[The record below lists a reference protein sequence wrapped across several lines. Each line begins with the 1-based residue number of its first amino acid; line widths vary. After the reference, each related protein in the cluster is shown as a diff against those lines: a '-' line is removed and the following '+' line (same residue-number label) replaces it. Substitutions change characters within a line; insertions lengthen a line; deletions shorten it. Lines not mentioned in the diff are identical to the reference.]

1 MKRKK
6 YKCGVNEMEHYDVT
20 IIGGGPAGLSA
31 GMYAAR
37 AALKTVLLEKGMPG
51 GQAATTD
58 KIENYPGFPEGIPG
72 PELAMKMD
80 EQARKFG
87 LEVKYDDVLTVS
99 QGPDGIITVKTYE
112 GEISSKTLII
122 AGGAES
128 KLLGVPGEQELRG
141 RGVSYCATCDGAFF
155 QGKKVAVVG
164 GGDSA
169 LQESIFLTKF
179 VQKVYVIH
187 RRGELRATKV
197 LQDKAFANPQIEFIL
212 DSVITNI
219 LGNDQV
225 EVLKVKNLQTG
236 EEKAIAA
243 DGVFVY
249 AGKIPSTN
257 LYEGF
262 VTLDDNGYIL
272 TDAKMQTSRPGV
284 FAAGDVRQTPLRQV
298 VTAVADGAIAAVSA
312 DEYIEH
318 LKGK

>member
-1 MKRKK
+1 M
-6 YKCGVNEMEHYDVT
+6 NEMEHYDVT

-87 LEVKYDDVLTVS
+87 LEVKYDDVLAVS

-155 QGKKVAVVG
+155 QDKKVAVVG

-225 EVLKVKNLQTG
+225 EVLKVKNLQTS

-272 TDAKMQTSRPGV
+272 TDTKMQTSRPGV

>member
-1 MKRKK
+1 
-6 YKCGVNEMEHYDVT
+6 MEHYDVA

-37 AALKTVLLEKGMPG
+37 AALNTVLLERGMPG

-72 PELAMKMD
+72 PDLVMEMD

-87 LEVKYDDVLTVS
+87 LKVKFDEMLAVS
-99 QGPDGIITVKTYE
+99 QGQDGLFILKTFE
-112 GEISSKTLII
+112 GEITSQTLII
-122 AGGAES
+122 ATGAES
-128 KLLGVPGEQELRG
+128 KSLGVPGEREFRG

-155 QGKKVAVVG
+155 QDKKVVVVG

-169 LQESIFLTKF
+169 LQEGIYLTKF
-179 VQKVYVIH
+179 APKVYIIH
-187 RRGELRATKV
+187 RRNELRATQV
-197 LQDKAFANPQIEFIL
+197 LQDKALAHPQIEFIL
-212 DSVITNI
+212 DSVITDI
-219 LGNDQV
+219 LGNDIV
-225 EVLKVKNLQTG
+225 EAIKIKNLKSG

-243 DGVFVY
+243 EGVFVY
-249 AGKIPSTN
+249 AGKEPSTN
-257 LYEGF
+257 LFEGF
-262 VTLDDNGYIL
+262 VDLDANGYVT
-272 TDAKMQTSRPGV
+272 TDARMQTSRPGV

-318 LKGK
+318 MKGK

>member
-1 MKRKK
+1 
-6 YKCGVNEMEHYDVT
+6 VNEMEHYDVI

>member
-1 MKRKK
+1 M
-6 YKCGVNEMEHYDVT
+6 NEMEHYDVI

>member
-1 MKRKK
+1 
-6 YKCGVNEMEHYDVT
+6 MEHYDVI